1 MVDVLPRHLN
11 GHYGMCSSD
20 HLVSNASR
28 DFVKKVFYIA
38 GEASG
43 DIYGG
48 LIARE
53 MLSLSRLSNIGR
65 IEMRGWGGD
74 QMTDAGVEVTT
85 HYRELAYMGVWEV
98 VSNLSTILG
107 NLKKCWEEIEAF
119 KPDAIVLVDFPGF
132 NMRIARKAAN
142 AKWGDV
148 KIFQVV
154 APQVWAWKKGRIK
167 NLARNYTAVFP
178 VLPFEHKLLS
188 AGGVQSI
195 YCGHP
200 LLDALTTNQDEIPHA
215 PTKPIL
221 ALLPGSRKQELNKM
235 LPVLLEVAKRFPDM
249 EAVIAGAP
257 GAAESLYNRA
267 REAGVKV
274 VFGQTR
280 DLLKSA
286 EFAVIT
292 SGTATLEAAL
302 LNTPHVLVYKTSA
315 LTYAIAKL
323 LVNVKFIGLTN
334 LILNR
339 EVVPELIQGRCTS
352 GNISKEIQCLETSK
366 QSQAF
371 AELRTSLGHRGASER
386 IAHKMLEVISVHHTS

>member
-1 MVDVLPRHLN
+1 
-11 GHYGMCSSD
+11 MCATY

-28 DFVKKVFYIA
+28 NFLKKVFFIA

-48 LIARE
+48 LIAHE
-53 MLSLSRLSNIGR
+53 MSRQSNIGP
-65 IEMRGWGGD
+65 IEMQGWGGD
-74 QMTDAGVEVTT
+74 KMTEAGVEVSK

-98 VSNLSTILG
+98 ATHLGTILG
-107 NLKKCWEEIEAF
+107 NLKKCWDEIEAF

-132 NMRIARKAAN
+132 NMRIARKAAR
-142 AKWGDV
+142 AKWADV

-167 NLARNYTAVFP
+167 SLASDYTAVFP
-178 VLPFEHKLLS
+178 VLPFEHDLLI
-188 AGGVQSI
+188 AGGVKSI

-200 LLDALTTNQDEIPHA
+200 LLDTLSTNQDETQQV
-215 PTKPIL
+215 PTKPVL
-221 ALLPGSRKQELNKM
+221 LLLPGSRKQELHKM
-235 LPVLLEVAKRFPDM
+235 LPVLLEVAKQFPEM

-257 GAAESLYNRA
+257 GAADTLYIQA
-267 REAGVKV
+267 REAGVNV

-280 DLLKSA
+280 NLLKTA

-302 LNTPHVLVYKTSA
+302 LNTPHVLVYKTSS

-339 EVVPELIQGRCTS
+339 EVVPELIQGRCTA
-352 GNISKEIQCLETSK
+352 GNITKEIQSLDTST
-366 QSQAF
+366 QGIAF
-371 AELRTSLGHRGASER
+371 DELRMSLGHTGASER
-386 IAHKMLEVISVHHTS
+386 IAQRMLEIISVDHPS

>member
-1 MVDVLPRHLN
+1 
-11 GHYGMCSSD
+11 MCSTY

-28 DFVKKVFYIA
+28 DFLRKVFFIA

-48 LIARE
+48 LIAHE
-53 MLSLSRLSNIGR
+53 MSRLIRLSNIDR
-65 IEMRGWGGD
+65 IEMRGWGGN

-98 VSNLSTILG
+98 VTHLGTILG

-119 KPDAIVLVDFPGF
+119 KPDAIVLIDFPGF

-167 NLARNYTAVFP
+167 NLARDYTAVFP
-178 VLPFEHKLLS
+178 VLPFEHNLLS
-188 AGGVQSI
+188 AGGVHSI

-200 LLDALTTNQDEIPHA
+200 LLDALSTNQNETTHA
-215 PTKPIL
+215 PTKPVL

-235 LPVLLEVAKRFPDM
+235 LPALLEVAKLFPEM

-257 GAAESLYNRA
+257 GASDALYKQAQN
-267 REAGVKV
+267 AGVNV

-280 DLLKSA
+280 ELLKSA
-286 EFAVIT
+286 EVAVIT

-302 LNTPHVLVYKTSA
+302 LNTPHVLVYKTSS

-323 LVNVKFIGLTN
+323 LVHVKFIGLTN

-339 EVVPELIQGRCTS
+339 EVVPELIQGRCTA
-352 GNISKEIQCLETSK
+352 GNIAKEIQSLETST
-366 QSQAF
+366 QREAF
-371 AELRTSLGHRGASER
+371 AELRVSLGDRGASER
-386 IAHKMLEVISVHHTS
+386 IAKKMLEVISVDHTS

>member
-1 MVDVLPRHLN
+1 
-11 GHYGMCSSD
+11 MCATY
-20 HLVSNASR
+20 HLVSNASG
-28 DFVKKVFYIA
+28 DFLKKMFFIA

-48 LIARE
+48 LIAHE
-53 MLSLSRLSNIGR
+53 MSRLSNIGP

-74 QMTDAGVEVTT
+74 KMTEAGVEVSK

-98 VSNLSTILG
+98 ATHLGTILG
-107 NLKKCWEEIEAF
+107 NLKKCWNEIEAF
-119 KPDAIVLVDFPGF
+119 TPDAIVLVDFPGF
-132 NMRIARKAAN
+132 NMRIAQKAAR

-167 NLARNYTAVFP
+167 SLARDYTAVFP
-178 VLPFEHKLLS
+178 VLPFEHNLLI

-200 LLDALTTNQDEIPHA
+200 LLDTLSTNQDETQQV
-215 PTKPIL
+215 PTKPVL
-221 ALLPGSRKQELNKM
+221 ALLPGSRKQELHKM
-235 LPVLLEVAKRFPDM
+235 LPVLLEVAKQFPEM

-257 GAAESLYNRA
+257 GAADTLYIQA
-267 REAGVKV
+267 REAGVNV

-280 DLLKSA
+280 NLLKTA
-286 EFAVIT
+286 KFAVIT

-302 LNTPHVLVYKTSA
+302 LNTSHVLVYKTSS

-339 EVVPELIQGRCTS
+339 EVVPELIQGRCTA
-352 GNISKEIQCLETSK
+352 GNIAKEIQSLDTST
-366 QSQAF
+366 QRIAF
-371 AELRTSLGHRGASER
+371 DELRMSLGHTGASER
-386 IAHKMLEVISVHHTS
+386 IAQRMLEIISVDHPS

>member
-1 MVDVLPRHLN
+1 
-11 GHYGMCSSD
+11 MCATY
-20 HLVSNASR
+20 HLVSNASG
-28 DFVKKVFYIA
+28 DFLKNVFFIA

-48 LIARE
+48 LIAHE
-53 MLSLSRLSNIGR
+53 MSRLSNIGP

-74 QMTDAGVEVTT
+74 KMTEAGVEVSK

-98 VSNLSTILG
+98 ATHLGTILG
-107 NLKKCWEEIEAF
+107 NLKKCWDEIEAF

-132 NMRIARKAAN
+132 NMRIARKAAR
-142 AKWGDV
+142 AKWADV

-167 NLARNYTAVFP
+167 SLASDYTAVFP
-178 VLPFEHKLLS
+178 VLPFEHDLLI
-188 AGGVQSI
+188 AGGVKSI

-200 LLDALTTNQDEIPHA
+200 LLDTLSTNQDETQQV
-215 PTKPIL
+215 PTKPVL
-221 ALLPGSRKQELNKM
+221 ALLPGSRKQELHKM
-235 LPVLLEVAKRFPDM
+235 LPVLLEVAKQFPEM

-257 GAAESLYNRA
+257 GAADTLYIQA
-267 REAGVKV
+267 REAGVNV

-280 DLLKSA
+280 NLLKTA

-302 LNTPHVLVYKTSA
+302 LNTPHVLVYKTSS

-323 LVNVKFIGLTN
+323 LVNVTFIGLTN

-339 EVVPELIQGRCTS
+339 EVVPELIQGRCTA
-352 GNISKEIQCLETSK
+352 GNIAKEIQSLDTST
-366 QSQAF
+366 QRLAF
-371 AELRTSLGHRGASER
+371 AELRMSLGHTGASER
-386 IAHKMLEVISVHHTS
+386 IAQKMLEIISVDHPS

>member
-1 MVDVLPRHLN
+1 
-11 GHYGMCSSD
+11 MCSTD

-28 DFVKKVFYIA
+28 NFLKKVFFIA

-48 LIARE
+48 LIAHE
-53 MLSLSRLSNIGR
+53 MSNLSSQSNIGR
-65 IEMRGWGGD
+65 IDMRGWGGD

-98 VSNLSTILG
+98 VSNLGTILG
-107 NLKKCWEEIEAF
+107 NLKKCWKEIEAF

-132 NMRIARKAAN
+132 NMRIARKAAH

-148 KIFQVV
+148 KIFQIV

-167 NLARNYTAVFP
+167 NLARDYTAVFP
-178 VLPFEHKLLS
+178 VLPFEHHLLI
-188 AGGVQSI
+188 AGGVRSI

-200 LLDALTTNQDEIPHA
+200 LLDALSTNQDTKPHV
-215 PTKPIL
+215 PTKPVL

-235 LPVLLEVAKRFPDM
+235 LPVLLEVAKHFPQM

-257 GAAESLYNRA
+257 GAADTLYSQA
-267 REAGVKV
+267 REAGVNV

-280 DLLKSA
+280 NLLKSA

-302 LNTPHVLVYKTSA
+302 LNTSHVLVYKTSA

-339 EVVPELIQGRCTS
+339 EVVPELIQRRCTAI
-352 GNISKEIQCLETSK
+352 NIAKKIHALETST
-366 QSQAF
+366 QRVAF
-371 AELRTSLGHRGASER
+371 AELRTSLGDLGASER
-386 IAHKMLEVISVHHTS
+386 IAQNMLEIISVDHTS

>member
-1 MVDVLPRHLN
+1 
-11 GHYGMCSSD
+11 MCSTY

-28 DFVKKVFYIA
+28 DFLRKVFFIA

-48 LIARE
+48 LIAHE
-53 MLSLSRLSNIGR
+53 MSRLIRLSNIDR
-65 IEMRGWGGD
+65 IEMRGWGGN

-98 VSNLSTILG
+98 VTHLGTILG

-119 KPDAIVLVDFPGF
+119 KPDAIVLIDFPGF

-167 NLARNYTAVFP
+167 NLARDYTAVFP
-178 VLPFEHKLLS
+178 VLPFEHNLLS
-188 AGGVQSI
+188 AGGVHSI

-200 LLDALTTNQDEIPHA
+200 LLDALSTSQNETTHA
-215 PTKPIL
+215 PTKPVL

-235 LPVLLEVAKRFPDM
+235 LPALLEVAKLFPEM

-257 GAAESLYNRA
+257 GASDALYKQAQN
-267 REAGVKV
+267 AGVNV

-280 DLLKSA
+280 ELLKSA
-286 EFAVIT
+286 EVAVIT

-302 LNTPHVLVYKTSA
+302 LNTPHVLVYKTSS
-315 LTYAIAKL
+315 LTYAVAKL
-323 LVNVKFIGLTN
+323 IVHVKFIGLTN

-339 EVVPELIQGRCTS
+339 EVVPEVIQGRCTAV
-352 GNISKEIQCLETSK
+352 NIAKEIQSLETST
-366 QSQAF
+366 QREAF
-371 AELRTSLGHRGASER
+371 AELRVSLGDRGASER
-386 IAHKMLEVISVHHTS
+386 IAKKMLEVISVDHTS

>member
-1 MVDVLPRHLN
+1 MVDVLSRHLN
-11 GHYGMCSSD
+11 GHYGMCATY
-20 HLVSNASR
+20 HLVSNASG
-28 DFVKKVFYIA
+28 DFLKKMFFIA

-48 LIARE
+48 LIAHE
-53 MLSLSRLSNIGR
+53 MSRLSNIGP

-74 QMTDAGVEVTT
+74 KMTEAGVEVSK

-98 VSNLSTILG
+98 ATHLGTILG
-107 NLKKCWEEIEAF
+107 NLKKCWNEIEAF
-119 KPDAIVLVDFPGF
+119 TPDAIVLVDFPGF
-132 NMRIARKAAN
+132 NMRIAQKAAR
-142 AKWGDV
+142 AKWGNV

-167 NLARNYTAVFP
+167 SLARDYTAVFP
-178 VLPFEHKLLS
+178 VLPFEHNLLI

-200 LLDALTTNQDEIPHA
+200 LLDTLSTNQDETQQV
-215 PTKPIL
+215 PTKPVL
-221 ALLPGSRKQELNKM
+221 ALLPGSRKQELHKM
-235 LPVLLEVAKRFPDM
+235 LPVLLEVAKQFPEM

-257 GAAESLYNRA
+257 GAADTLYIQA
-267 REAGVKV
+267 REAGVNV

-280 DLLKSA
+280 NLIKTA
-286 EFAVIT
+286 KFAVIT

-302 LNTPHVLVYKTSA
+302 LNTSHVLVYKTSS

-323 LVNVKFIGLTN
+323 LVNIKFIGLTN

-339 EVVPELIQGRCTS
+339 EVVPELIQGRCTA
-352 GNISKEIQCLETSK
+352 GNIAKEIQSLDTST
-366 QSQAF
+366 QGIAF
-371 AELRTSLGHRGASER
+371 DELRMSLGHTGASER
-386 IAHKMLEVISVHHTS
+386 IAQRMLEIISVDHPS

>member
-1 MVDVLPRHLN
+1 MVDVLSRHLN
-11 GHYGMCSSD
+11 GHYGMCATY
-20 HLVSNASR
+20 HLVSNASG
-28 DFVKKVFYIA
+28 DFLKNVFFIA

-48 LIARE
+48 LIAHE
-53 MLSLSRLSNIGR
+53 MSRLSNIGP

-74 QMTDAGVEVTT
+74 KMTEAGVEVSK

-98 VSNLSTILG
+98 ATHLGTILG
-107 NLKKCWEEIEAF
+107 NLKKCWDEIEAF

-132 NMRIARKAAN
+132 NMRIARKAAR
-142 AKWGDV
+142 AKWADV

-167 NLARNYTAVFP
+167 SLASDYTAVFP
-178 VLPFEHKLLS
+178 VLPFEHDLLI
-188 AGGVQSI
+188 AGGVKSI

-200 LLDALTTNQDEIPHA
+200 LLDTLSTNQDETQQV
-215 PTKPIL
+215 PTKPVL
-221 ALLPGSRKQELNKM
+221 LLLPGSRKQELHKM
-235 LPVLLEVAKRFPDM
+235 LPVLLEVAKQFPEM

-257 GAAESLYNRA
+257 GAADTLYIQA
-267 REAGVKV
+267 REAGVNV

-280 DLLKSA
+280 NLLKTA

-302 LNTPHVLVYKTSA
+302 LNTPHVLVYKTSS

-323 LVNVKFIGLTN
+323 LVNVTFIGLTN

-339 EVVPELIQGRCTS
+339 EVVPELIQGRCTA
-352 GNISKEIQCLETSK
+352 GNIAKEIQSLDTST
-366 QSQAF
+366 QRLAF
-371 AELRTSLGHRGASER
+371 AELRMSLGHTGASER
-386 IAHKMLEVISVHHTS
+386 IAQKMLEIISVDHPS

>member
-1 MVDVLPRHLN
+1 MVDVLSRHLN
-11 GHYGMCSSD
+11 GHHGVCPTY
-20 HLVSNASR
+20 HLVSNASG
-28 DFVKKVFYIA
+28 DFLKNVFFIA

-48 LIARE
+48 LIAHE
-53 MLSLSRLSNIGR
+53 MSRLSNIGP

-74 QMTDAGVEVTT
+74 KMTEAGVEVSK

-98 VSNLSTILG
+98 ATHLGTILG
-107 NLKKCWEEIEAF
+107 NLKKCWDEIEAF

-132 NMRIARKAAN
+132 NMRIARKAAR
-142 AKWGDV
+142 AKWADV

-167 NLARNYTAVFP
+167 SLASDYTAVFP
-178 VLPFEHKLLS
+178 VLPFEHDLLI
-188 AGGVQSI
+188 AGGVKSI

-200 LLDALTTNQDEIPHA
+200 LLDTLSTNQDETQQV
-215 PTKPIL
+215 PTKPVL
-221 ALLPGSRKQELNKM
+221 LLLPGSRKQELHKM
-235 LPVLLEVAKRFPDM
+235 LPVLLEVAKQFPEM

-257 GAAESLYNRA
+257 GAADTLYIQA
-267 REAGVKV
+267 REAGVNV

-280 DLLKSA
+280 NLLKTA

-302 LNTPHVLVYKTSA
+302 LNTPHVLVYKTSS

-323 LVNVKFIGLTN
+323 LVNVTFIGLTN

-339 EVVPELIQGRCTS
+339 EVVPELIQGSCTA
-352 GNISKEIQCLETSK
+352 GNIAKEIQSLDTST
-366 QSQAF
+366 QRLAF
-371 AELRTSLGHRGASER
+371 AELRMSLGHTGASER
-386 IAHKMLEVISVHHTS
+386 IAQKMLEIISVDHPS

>member
-1 MVDVLPRHLN
+1 MVDVLSRHLN
-11 GHYGMCSSD
+11 GHHGMCATY
-20 HLVSNASR
+20 HLVSNASG
-28 DFVKKVFYIA
+28 DFLKKMFFIA

-48 LIARE
+48 LIAHE
-53 MLSLSRLSNIGR
+53 MSRLSNIGP

-74 QMTDAGVEVTT
+74 KMTEAGVEVSK

-98 VSNLSTILG
+98 ATHLGTILG
-107 NLKKCWEEIEAF
+107 NLKKCWDEIEAF

-132 NMRIARKAAN
+132 NMRIARKAAR
-142 AKWGDV
+142 AKWADV

-167 NLARNYTAVFP
+167 SLASDYTAVFP
-178 VLPFEHKLLS
+178 VLPFEHDLLI
-188 AGGVQSI
+188 AGGVKSI

-200 LLDALTTNQDEIPHA
+200 LLDTLSTNQDETQQV
-215 PTKPIL
+215 PTKPVL
-221 ALLPGSRKQELNKM
+221 LLLPGSRKQELHKM
-235 LPVLLEVAKRFPDM
+235 LPVLLEVAKQFPEM

-257 GAAESLYNRA
+257 GAADTLYIQA
-267 REAGVKV
+267 REAGVNV

-280 DLLKSA
+280 NLLKTA

-302 LNTPHVLVYKTSA
+302 LNTPHVLVYKTSS

-339 EVVPELIQGRCTS
+339 EVVPELIQGRCTA
-352 GNISKEIQCLETSK
+352 GNIAKEIQSLDTST
-366 QSQAF
+366 QRLAF
-371 AELRTSLGHRGASER
+371 AELRMSLGHTGASER
-386 IAHKMLEVISVHHTS
+386 IAQKMLEIISVDHPS

>member
-1 MVDVLPRHLN
+1 
-11 GHYGMCSSD
+11 MCSTY

-28 DFVKKVFYIA
+28 DFLRKVFFIA

-48 LIARE
+48 LIAHE
-53 MLSLSRLSNIGR
+53 MSRLIRLSNIDR
-65 IEMRGWGGD
+65 IEMRGWGGN

-98 VSNLSTILG
+98 VTHLGTILG

-119 KPDAIVLVDFPGF
+119 KPDAIVLIDFPGF

-148 KIFQVV
+148 KVFQVV

-167 NLARNYTAVFP
+167 NLARDYTAVFP
-178 VLPFEHKLLS
+178 VLPFEHNLLS
-188 AGGVQSI
+188 AGGVHSI

-200 LLDALTTNQDEIPHA
+200 LLDALSTSQNETTHA
-215 PTKPIL
+215 PTKPVL

-235 LPVLLEVAKRFPDM
+235 LPALLEVAKLFPEM

-257 GAAESLYNRA
+257 GASDALYKQAQN
-267 REAGVKV
+267 AGVNV

-280 DLLKSA
+280 ELLKSA
-286 EFAVIT
+286 EVAVIT

-302 LNTPHVLVYKTSA
+302 LNTPHVLVYKTSS
-315 LTYAIAKL
+315 LTYAVAKL
-323 LVNVKFIGLTN
+323 LVHVKFIGLTN

-339 EVVPELIQGRCTS
+339 EVVPELLQGRCTA
-352 GNISKEIQCLETSK
+352 GNIAKEIQSLETST
-366 QSQAF
+366 QREAF
-371 AELRTSLGHRGASER
+371 AELRVSLGDRGASER
-386 IAHKMLEVISVHHTS
+386 IAKKMLEVISVDHPS

>member
-1 MVDVLPRHLN
+1 MVDVLSRDLN
-11 GHYGMCSSD
+11 GHYGMCATY
-20 HLVSNASR
+20 HLVSNASG
-28 DFVKKVFYIA
+28 DFLKKMFFIA

-48 LIARE
+48 LIAHE
-53 MLSLSRLSNIGR
+53 MSRQSNIGP

-74 QMTDAGVEVTT
+74 KMTEAGVEVSK

-98 VSNLSTILG
+98 ATHLGTILG
-107 NLKKCWEEIEAF
+107 NLKKCWNEIEAF

-132 NMRIARKAAN
+132 NMRIARKAVS

-154 APQVWAWKKGRIK
+154 APQVWAWKKRRIK
-167 NLARNYTAVFP
+167 SLARDYTAVFP
-178 VLPFEHKLLS
+178 VLPFEHDLLI
-188 AGGVQSI
+188 AGGVKSI

-200 LLDALTTNQDEIPHA
+200 LLDTLSTNQDETQQV
-215 PTKPIL
+215 PTKPVL
-221 ALLPGSRKQELNKM
+221 ALLPGSRKQELHKM
-235 LPVLLEVAKRFPDM
+235 LPVLLEVAKQFPEM

-257 GAAESLYNRA
+257 GAADTLYIQA
-267 REAGVKV
+267 REAGVNV

-280 DLLKSA
+280 NLLKTA

-302 LNTPHVLVYKTSA
+302 LNTPHVLVYKTSS

-339 EVVPELIQGRCTS
+339 EVVPELIQGRCTA
-352 GNISKEIQCLETSK
+352 GNIAKEIQSLDTST
-366 QSQAF
+366 QRLAF
-371 AELRTSLGHRGASER
+371 AELRMSLGHTGASER
-386 IAHKMLEVISVHHTS
+386 IAQKMLEIISVDHPS

>member
-1 MVDVLPRHLN
+1 
-11 GHYGMCSSD
+11 MCSTY

-28 DFVKKVFYIA
+28 DFLRKVFFIA

-48 LIARE
+48 LIAHE
-53 MLSLSRLSNIGR
+53 MSRLIRLSNIDR
-65 IEMRGWGGD
+65 IEMRGWGGNK
-74 QMTDAGVEVTT
+74 MTDAGVEVTT

-98 VSNLSTILG
+98 VTHLGAILG

-119 KPDAIVLVDFPGF
+119 KPDAIVLIDFPGF

-167 NLARNYTAVFP
+167 NLARDYTAVFP
-178 VLPFEHKLLS
+178 VLPFEHNLLI
-188 AGGVQSI
+188 AGGVHSI

-200 LLDALTTNQDEIPHA
+200 LLDALSTNQNETTHA
-215 PTKPIL
+215 PTKPVL

-235 LPVLLEVAKRFPDM
+235 LPALLEVAKLFPEM

-257 GAAESLYNRA
+257 GASDTLYKQAQN
-267 REAGVKV
+267 AGVNV

-280 DLLKSA
+280 ELLKSA
-286 EFAVIT
+286 EVAVIT

-302 LNTPHVLVYKTSA
+302 LNTPHVLVYKTSS
-315 LTYAIAKL
+315 LTYAVAKL
-323 LVNVKFIGLTN
+323 LVHVKFIGLTN

-339 EVVPELIQGRCTS
+339 EVVPELIQGRCTA
-352 GNISKEIQCLETSK
+352 GNIAKEIQSLETST
-366 QSQAF
+366 QREAF
-371 AELRTSLGHRGASER
+371 AELRVSLGDRGATER
-386 IAHKMLEVISVHHTS
+386 IAEKMLEVISVDHPS

>member
-1 MVDVLPRHLN
+1 
-11 GHYGMCSSD
+11 MCSTY

-28 DFVKKVFYIA
+28 DFLRKVFFIA

-48 LIARE
+48 LIAHE
-53 MLSLSRLSNIGR
+53 MSRLIRLSNIDR
-65 IEMRGWGGD
+65 IEMRGWGGNK
-74 QMTDAGVEVTT
+74 MTDAGVEVTT

-98 VSNLSTILG
+98 VTHLGTILG

-119 KPDAIVLVDFPGF
+119 KPDAIVLIDFPGF

-167 NLARNYTAVFP
+167 NLARDYTAVFP
-178 VLPFEHKLLS
+178 VLPFEHNLLI
-188 AGGVQSI
+188 AGGVHSI

-200 LLDALTTNQDEIPHA
+200 LLDALSTNQNETTHA
-215 PTKPIL
+215 PTKPVL

-235 LPVLLEVAKRFPDM
+235 LPALLEVAKLFPEM

-257 GAAESLYNRA
+257 GASDTLYKQAQN
-267 REAGVKV
+267 AGVNV

-280 DLLKSA
+280 ELLKSA
-286 EFAVIT
+286 EVAVIT

-302 LNTPHVLVYKTSA
+302 LNTPHVLVYKTSS
-315 LTYAIAKL
+315 LTYAVAKL
-323 LVNVKFIGLTN
+323 LVHVKFIGLTN

-339 EVVPELIQGRCTS
+339 EVVPELIQGRCTA
-352 GNISKEIQCLETSK
+352 GNIAKEIQSLETST
-366 QSQAF
+366 QREAF
-371 AELRTSLGHRGASER
+371 AELRESLGDRGASER
-386 IAHKMLEVISVHHTS
+386 IAEKMLEVISVDHPS

>member
-11 GHYGMCSSD
+11 GHYGMCPSD

-28 DFVKKVFYIA
+28 DFLKKVFYIA

-53 MLSLSRLSNIGR
+53 MLSLSRLSNIGC

-98 VSNLSTILG
+98 ASNLGTILG

-142 AKWGDV
+142 AEWGDV

-167 NLARNYTAVFP
+167 SLARDYTAVFP
-178 VLPFEHKLLS
+178 VLPFEHNLLI

-200 LLDALTTNQDEIPHA
+200 LLDTLSTNQDETQQV
-215 PTKPIL
+215 PTKPVL
-221 ALLPGSRKQELNKM
+221 ALLPGSRKQELHKM
-235 LPVLLEVAKRFPDM
+235 LPVLLEVAKQFPEM

-257 GAAESLYNRA
+257 GAADTLYIQA
-267 REAGVKV
+267 REAGVNV

-280 DLLKSA
+280 NLIKTA
-286 EFAVIT
+286 KFAVIT

-302 LNTPHVLVYKTSA
+302 LNTSHVLVYKTSS

-339 EVVPELIQGRCTS
+339 EVVPELIQGRCTA
-352 GNISKEIQCLETSK
+352 GNIAKEIQSLDTST
-366 QSQAF
+366 QRIAF
-371 AELRTSLGHRGASER
+371 DELRMSLGHTGASER
-386 IAHKMLEVISVHHTS
+386 IAQRMLEIISVDHPS

>member
-1 MVDVLPRHLN
+1 
-11 GHYGMCSSD
+11 MCSTY

-28 DFVKKVFYIA
+28 DFLRKVFFIA

-48 LIARE
+48 LIAHE
-53 MLSLSRLSNIGR
+53 MSRLIRLSNIDR
-65 IEMRGWGGD
+65 IEMRGWGGN

-98 VSNLSTILG
+98 VTHLGTILG

-119 KPDAIVLVDFPGF
+119 KPDAIVLIDFPGF

-167 NLARNYTAVFP
+167 NLARDYTAVFP
-178 VLPFEHKLLS
+178 VLPFEHNLLS
-188 AGGVQSI
+188 AGGVHSI

-200 LLDALTTNQDEIPHA
+200 LLDALSTSQNETTHA
-215 PTKPIL
+215 PTKPVL

-235 LPVLLEVAKRFPDM
+235 LPALLEVAKLFPEM

-257 GAAESLYNRA
+257 GASDALYKQAQN
-267 REAGVKV
+267 AGVNV

-280 DLLKSA
+280 ELLKSA
-286 EFAVIT
+286 EVAVIT

-302 LNTPHVLVYKTSA
+302 LNTPHVLVYKTSS
-315 LTYAIAKL
+315 LTYAVAKL
-323 LVNVKFIGLTN
+323 LVHVKFIGLTN

-339 EVVPELIQGRCTS
+339 EVVPELLQGRCTA
-352 GNISKEIQCLETSK
+352 GNIAKEIQSLETST
-366 QSQAF
+366 QREAF
-371 AELRTSLGHRGASER
+371 AELRVSLGDRGASER
-386 IAHKMLEVISVHHTS
+386 IAKKMLEVISVDHPS

>member
-1 MVDVLPRHLN
+1 
-11 GHYGMCSSD
+11 MCSTY

-28 DFVKKVFYIA
+28 DFLRKVFFIA

-48 LIARE
+48 LIAHE
-53 MLSLSRLSNIGR
+53 MSRLIRLSNIDR
-65 IEMRGWGGD
+65 IEMRGWGGN

-98 VSNLSTILG
+98 VTHLGTILG

-119 KPDAIVLVDFPGF
+119 KPDAIVLIDFPGF

-167 NLARNYTAVFP
+167 NLARDYTAVFP
-178 VLPFEHKLLS
+178 VLPFEHNLLS
-188 AGGVQSI
+188 AGGVHSI

-200 LLDALTTNQDEIPHA
+200 LLDALSTNQNETTHA
-215 PTKPIL
+215 PTKPVL

-235 LPVLLEVAKRFPDM
+235 LPALLEVAKLFPEM

-257 GAAESLYNRA
+257 GASDALYKQAQN
-267 REAGVKV
+267 AGVNV

-280 DLLKSA
+280 ELLKSA
-286 EFAVIT
+286 EVAVIT

-302 LNTPHVLVYKTSA
+302 LNTPHVLVYKTSS

-323 LVNVKFIGLTN
+323 LVHVKFIGLTN

-339 EVVPELIQGRCTS
+339 EVVPELIQGRCTA
-352 GNISKEIQCLETSK
+352 GNIAKEIQSLETST
-366 QSQAF
+366 QREAF
-371 AELRTSLGHRGASER
+371 AELRVSLGDRGASER
-386 IAHKMLEVISVHHTS
+386 IAKKMLEVISVDHPS

>member
-1 MVDVLPRHLN
+1 
-11 GHYGMCSSD
+11 MCATY
-20 HLVSNASR
+20 HLVSNASG
-28 DFVKKVFYIA
+28 DFLKKMFFIA

-48 LIARE
+48 LIAHE
-53 MLSLSRLSNIGR
+53 MSRLSNIGP

-74 QMTDAGVEVTT
+74 KMTEAGVEVSK

-98 VSNLSTILG
+98 ATHLGTILG
-107 NLKKCWEEIEAF
+107 NLKKCWDEIEAF

-132 NMRIARKAAN
+132 NMRIARKAAR
-142 AKWGDV
+142 AKWADV

-167 NLARNYTAVFP
+167 SLASDYTAVFP
-178 VLPFEHKLLS
+178 VLPFEHDLLI
-188 AGGVQSI
+188 AGGVKSI

-200 LLDALTTNQDEIPHA
+200 LLDTLSTNQDETQQV
-215 PTKPIL
+215 PTKPVL
-221 ALLPGSRKQELNKM
+221 LLLPGSRKQELHKM
-235 LPVLLEVAKRFPDM
+235 LPVLLEVTKQFPEM

-257 GAAESLYNRA
+257 GAADTLYIQA
-267 REAGVKV
+267 REAGVNV

-280 DLLKSA
+280 NLLKTA

-302 LNTPHVLVYKTSA
+302 LNTPHVLVYKTSS

-323 LVNVKFIGLTN
+323 LVNVTFIGLTN

-339 EVVPELIQGRCTS
+339 EVVPELIQGRCTA
-352 GNISKEIQCLETSK
+352 GNIAKEIQSLDTST
-366 QSQAF
+366 QRLAF
-371 AELRTSLGHRGASER
+371 AELRMSLGHTGASER
-386 IAHKMLEVISVHHTS
+386 IAQKMLEIISVDHPS

>member
-1 MVDVLPRHLN
+1 
-11 GHYGMCSSD
+11 MCATY
-20 HLVSNASR
+20 HLVSNASG
-28 DFVKKVFYIA
+28 DFLKKMFFIA

-48 LIARE
+48 LIAHE
-53 MLSLSRLSNIGR
+53 MSRLSNIGP

-74 QMTDAGVEVTT
+74 KMTEAGVEVSK

-98 VSNLSTILG
+98 ATHLGTILG
-107 NLKKCWEEIEAF
+107 NLKKCWNEIEAF
-119 KPDAIVLVDFPGF
+119 TPDAIVLVDFPGF
-132 NMRIARKAAN
+132 NMRIAQKAAR

-167 NLARNYTAVFP
+167 SLARDYTAVFP
-178 VLPFEHKLLS
+178 VLPFEHNLLI

-200 LLDALTTNQDEIPHA
+200 LLDTLSTNQDETQQV
-215 PTKPIL
+215 PTKPVL
-221 ALLPGSRKQELNKM
+221 ALLPGSRKQELHKM
-235 LPVLLEVAKRFPDM
+235 LPVLLEVAKQFPEM

-257 GAAESLYNRA
+257 GAADTLYIQA
-267 REAGVKV
+267 REAGVNV

-280 DLLKSA
+280 NLLKTA
-286 EFAVIT
+286 KFAVIT

-302 LNTPHVLVYKTSA
+302 LNTSHVLVYKTSS

-339 EVVPELIQGRCTS
+339 EVVPELIQGRCTA
-352 GNISKEIQCLETSK
+352 GNIAKEIQSLDTST
-366 QSQAF
+366 QGIAF
-371 AELRTSLGHRGASER
+371 DELRMSLGHTGASER
-386 IAHKMLEVISVHHTS
+386 IAQRMLEIISVDHPS

>member
-1 MVDVLPRHLN
+1 MVDVLSRHLN
-11 GHYGMCSSD
+11 GHYGMCATY

-28 DFVKKVFYIA
+28 NFLKKVFFIA

-48 LIARE
+48 LIAHE
-53 MLSLSRLSNIGR
+53 MSRQSNIGP

-74 QMTDAGVEVTT
+74 KMTEAGVEVSK

-98 VSNLSTILG
+98 ATHLGTILG
-107 NLKKCWEEIEAF
+107 NLKKCWNEIEAF
-119 KPDAIVLVDFPGF
+119 TPDAIVLVDFPGF
-132 NMRIARKAAN
+132 NMRIAQKAAR

-167 NLARNYTAVFP
+167 SLARDYTAVFP
-178 VLPFEHKLLS
+178 VLPFEHNLLI

-200 LLDALTTNQDEIPHA
+200 LLDTLSTNQDETQQV
-215 PTKPIL
+215 PTKPVL
-221 ALLPGSRKQELNKM
+221 ALLPGSRKQELHKM
-235 LPVLLEVAKRFPDM
+235 LPVLLEVAKQFPEM

-257 GAAESLYNRA
+257 GAADTLYIQA
-267 REAGVKV
+267 REAGVNV

-280 DLLKSA
+280 NLLKTA
-286 EFAVIT
+286 KFAVIT

-302 LNTPHVLVYKTSA
+302 LNTSHVLVYKTSS

-339 EVVPELIQGRCTS
+339 EVVPELIQGRCTA
-352 GNISKEIQCLETSK
+352 GNIAKEIQSLDTST
-366 QSQAF
+366 QGIAF
-371 AELRTSLGHRGASER
+371 DELRMSLGHTGASER
-386 IAHKMLEVISVHHTS
+386 IAQRMLEIISVDHPS

>member
-1 MVDVLPRHLN
+1 MVDVLSRHLN
-11 GHYGMCSSD
+11 GHYGMCATY
-20 HLVSNASR
+20 HLVSNASG
-28 DFVKKVFYIA
+28 DFLKNVFFIA

-48 LIARE
+48 LIAHE
-53 MLSLSRLSNIGR
+53 MSRLSNIGP

-74 QMTDAGVEVTT
+74 KMTEAGVEVSK

-98 VSNLSTILG
+98 ATHLGTILG
-107 NLKKCWEEIEAF
+107 NLKKCWNEIEAF
-119 KPDAIVLVDFPGF
+119 TPDAIVLVDFPGF
-132 NMRIARKAAN
+132 NMRIAQKAAR

-167 NLARNYTAVFP
+167 SLARDYTAVFP
-178 VLPFEHKLLS
+178 VLPFEHNLLI

-200 LLDALTTNQDEIPHA
+200 LLDTLSTNQDETQQV
-215 PTKPIL
+215 PTKPVL
-221 ALLPGSRKQELNKM
+221 ALLPGSRKQELHKM
-235 LPVLLEVAKRFPDM
+235 LPVLLEVAKQFPEM

-257 GAAESLYNRA
+257 GAADTLYIQA
-267 REAGVKV
+267 REAGVNV

-280 DLLKSA
+280 NLLKTA

-302 LNTPHVLVYKTSA
+302 LNTPHVLVYKTSS

-323 LVNVKFIGLTN
+323 LVNVTFIGLTN

-339 EVVPELIQGRCTS
+339 EVVPELIQGRCTA
-352 GNISKEIQCLETSK
+352 GNIAKEIQSLDTST
-366 QSQAF
+366 QRLAF
-371 AELRTSLGHRGASER
+371 AELRMSLGHTGASER
-386 IAHKMLEVISVHHTS
+386 IAQKMLEIISVDHPS

>member
-1 MVDVLPRHLN
+1 MVDVLSRHLN
-11 GHYGMCSSD
+11 GHYGMCATY
-20 HLVSNASR
+20 HLVSNASG
-28 DFVKKVFYIA
+28 DFLKKMFFIA

-48 LIARE
+48 LIAHE
-53 MLSLSRLSNIGR
+53 MSRLSNIGP

-74 QMTDAGVEVTT
+74 KMTEAGVEVSK

-98 VSNLSTILG
+98 ATHLGTILG
-107 NLKKCWEEIEAF
+107 NLKKCWDEIEAF

-132 NMRIARKAAN
+132 NMRIARKAAR
-142 AKWGDV
+142 AKWADV

-167 NLARNYTAVFP
+167 SLASDYTAVFP
-178 VLPFEHKLLS
+178 VLPFEHDLLI
-188 AGGVQSI
+188 AGGVKSI

-200 LLDALTTNQDEIPHA
+200 LLDTLSTNQDETQQV
-215 PTKPIL
+215 PTKPVL
-221 ALLPGSRKQELNKM
+221 LLLPGSRKQELHKM
-235 LPVLLEVAKRFPDM
+235 LPVLLEVTKQFPEM

-257 GAAESLYNRA
+257 GAADTLYIQA
-267 REAGVKV
+267 REAGVNV

-280 DLLKSA
+280 NLLKTA

-302 LNTPHVLVYKTSA
+302 LNTPHVLVYKTSS

-339 EVVPELIQGRCTS
+339 EVVPELIQGRCTA
-352 GNISKEIQCLETSK
+352 GNIAKEIQSLDTST
-366 QSQAF
+366 QRLAF
-371 AELRTSLGHRGASER
+371 AELRMSLGHTGASER
-386 IAHKMLEVISVHHTS
+386 IAQKMLEIISVDHPS

>member
-1 MVDVLPRHLN
+1 MVEILSRHLN
-11 GHYGMCSSD
+11 GHYGMCSTY
-20 HLVSNASR
+20 HLVSNASG
-28 DFVKKVFYIA
+28 DFLKKVFFIA

-48 LIARE
+48 LIANE
-53 MLSLSRLSNIGR
+53 MSRLSNIGP
-65 IEMRGWGGD
+65 IDMRGWGGEK
-74 QMTDAGVEVTT
+74 MTEAGVEVSK

-98 VSNLSTILG
+98 ATHLGTILG
-107 NLKKCWEEIEAF
+107 NLKKCWNEIDAF

-132 NMRIARKAAN
+132 NMRIARKAVS

-154 APQVWAWKKGRIK
+154 APQVWAWKKRRIN
-167 NLARNYTAVFP
+167 NLARDYTAVFP
-178 VLPFEHKLLS
+178 VLPFEHNLLI

-200 LLDALTTNQDEIPHA
+200 LLDTLSTNQDETTQQV
-215 PTKPIL
+215 PTKPVL
-221 ALLPGSRKQELNKM
+221 LLLPGSRKQELHKM
-235 LPVLLEVAKRFPDM
+235 LPVLLEVAKQFPEM

-257 GAAESLYNRA
+257 GAADTLYIQA
-267 REAGVKV
+267 REAGVNV

-280 DLLKSA
+280 NLLKTA

-302 LNTPHVLVYKTSA
+302 LNTPHVLVYKTSS

-339 EVVPELIQGRCTS
+339 EVVPELIQGRCTAI
-352 GNISKEIQCLETSK
+352 NITKEIQSLETST
-366 QSQAF
+366 QRLAF
-371 AELRTSLGHRGASER
+371 AELRTSLGHTGASER
-386 IAHKMLEVISVHHTS
+386 IAQRMLEIISVHHPA

>member
-1 MVDVLPRHLN
+1 
-11 GHYGMCSSD
+11 MCATY
-20 HLVSNASR
+20 HLVSNASG
-28 DFVKKVFYIA
+28 DFLKKMFFIA

-48 LIARE
+48 LIAHE
-53 MLSLSRLSNIGR
+53 MSRLSNIGP

-74 QMTDAGVEVTT
+74 KMTEAGVEVSK

-98 VSNLSTILG
+98 ATHLGTILG
-107 NLKKCWEEIEAF
+107 NLKKCWNEIEAF
-119 KPDAIVLVDFPGF
+119 TPDAIVLVDFPGF
-132 NMRIARKAAN
+132 NMRIAQKAAR

-167 NLARNYTAVFP
+167 SLARDYTAVFP
-178 VLPFEHKLLS
+178 VLPFEHNLLI

-200 LLDALTTNQDEIPHA
+200 LLDTLSTNQDETQQV
-215 PTKPIL
+215 PTKPVL
-221 ALLPGSRKQELNKM
+221 ALLPGSRKQELHKM
-235 LPVLLEVAKRFPDM
+235 LPVLLEVAKQFPEM

-257 GAAESLYNRA
+257 GAADTLYIQA
-267 REAGVKV
+267 REAGVNV

-280 DLLKSA
+280 NLLKTA
-286 EFAVIT
+286 KFAVIT

-302 LNTPHVLVYKTSA
+302 LNTSHVLVYKTSS

-339 EVVPELIQGRCTS
+339 EVVPELIQGRCTA
-352 GNISKEIQCLETSK
+352 GNIAKEIQSLDTST
-366 QSQAF
+366 QGIAF
-371 AELRTSLGHRGASER
+371 DELRMSLGHTGASER
-386 IAHKMLEVISVHHTS
+386 IAQRMLEIISVHHPA

>member
-1 MVDVLPRHLN
+1 
-11 GHYGMCSSD
+11 MCATY

-28 DFVKKVFYIA
+28 NFLKKVFFIA

-48 LIARE
+48 LIAHE
-53 MLSLSRLSNIGR
+53 MSRQSNIGP

-74 QMTDAGVEVTT
+74 KMTEAGVEVSK

-98 VSNLSTILG
+98 ATHLGTILG
-107 NLKKCWEEIEAF
+107 NLKKCWNEIEAF
-119 KPDAIVLVDFPGF
+119 TPDAIVLVDFPGF
-132 NMRIARKAAN
+132 NMRIAQKAAR

-167 NLARNYTAVFP
+167 SLARDYTAVFP
-178 VLPFEHKLLS
+178 VLPFEHNLLI

-200 LLDALTTNQDEIPHA
+200 LLDTLSTNQDETQQV
-215 PTKPIL
+215 PTKPVL
-221 ALLPGSRKQELNKM
+221 ALLPGSRKQELHKM
-235 LPVLLEVAKRFPDM
+235 LPVLLEVAKQFPEM

-257 GAAESLYNRA
+257 GAADTLYIQA
-267 REAGVKV
+267 REAGVNV

-280 DLLKSA
+280 NLLKTA
-286 EFAVIT
+286 KFAVIT

-302 LNTPHVLVYKTSA
+302 LNTSHVLVYKTSS

-339 EVVPELIQGRCTS
+339 EVVPELIQGRCTA
-352 GNISKEIQCLETSK
+352 GNIAKEIQSLDTST
-366 QSQAF
+366 QGIAF
-371 AELRTSLGHRGASER
+371 DELRMSLGHTGASER
-386 IAHKMLEVISVHHTS
+386 IAQRMLEIISVDHPS

>member
-1 MVDVLPRHLN
+1 
-11 GHYGMCSSD
+11 MCSTY

-28 DFVKKVFYIA
+28 DFLRKVFFIA

-48 LIARE
+48 LIAHE
-53 MLSLSRLSNIGR
+53 MSRLIRLSNIDR
-65 IEMRGWGGD
+65 IEMRGWGGNK
-74 QMTDAGVEVTT
+74 MTDAGVEVTT

-98 VSNLSTILG
+98 VTHLGTILG

-119 KPDAIVLVDFPGF
+119 KPDAIVLIDFPGF

-167 NLARNYTAVFP
+167 NLARDYTAVFP
-178 VLPFEHKLLS
+178 VLPFEHNLLS
-188 AGGVQSI
+188 AGGVHSI

-200 LLDALTTNQDEIPHA
+200 LLDALSTNQNETTHA
-215 PTKPIL
+215 PTKPVL

-235 LPVLLEVAKRFPDM
+235 LPALLEVAKLFPEM

-257 GAAESLYNRA
+257 GASDTLYKQAQN
-267 REAGVKV
+267 AGVNV

-280 DLLKSA
+280 ELLKSA
-286 EFAVIT
+286 EVAVIT

-302 LNTPHVLVYKTSA
+302 LNTPHVLVYKTSS
-315 LTYAIAKL
+315 LTYAVAKL
-323 LVNVKFIGLTN
+323 LVHVKFIGLTN

-339 EVVPELIQGRCTS
+339 EVVPELIQGRCTA
-352 GNISKEIQCLETSK
+352 GNIAKEIQSLETST
-366 QSQAF
+366 QREAF
-371 AELRTSLGHRGASER
+371 AELRVSLGDRGASER
-386 IAHKMLEVISVHHTS
+386 IAEKMLEVISVDHPS

>member
-1 MVDVLPRHLN
+1 LKN
-11 GHYGMCSSD
+11 
-20 HLVSNASR
+20 
-28 DFVKKVFYIA
+28 VFFIA

-48 LIARE
+48 LIAHE
-53 MLSLSRLSNIGR
+53 MSRLSNIGP

-74 QMTDAGVEVTT
+74 KMTEAGVEVSK

-98 VSNLSTILG
+98 ATHLGTILG
-107 NLKKCWEEIEAF
+107 NLKKCWDEIEAF

-132 NMRIARKAAN
+132 NMRIARKAAR

-167 NLARNYTAVFP
+167 SLASDYTAVFP
-178 VLPFEHKLLS
+178 VLPFEHNLLI
-188 AGGVQSI
+188 AGGVKSI

-200 LLDALTTNQDEIPHA
+200 LLDTLSTNQDETQQV
-215 PTKPIL
+215 PTKPVL
-221 ALLPGSRKQELNKM
+221 LLLPGSRKQELHKM
-235 LPVLLEVAKRFPDM
+235 LPVLLEVAKQFPEM

-257 GAAESLYNRA
+257 GAADTLYIQA
-267 REAGVKV
+267 REAGVNV

-280 DLLKSA
+280 NLLKTA

-302 LNTPHVLVYKTSA
+302 LNTPHVLVYRTSS

-339 EVVPELIQGRCTS
+339 EVVPELIQGRCTA
-352 GNISKEIQCLETSK
+352 GNIAKEIQSLDTST
-366 QSQAF
+366 QRLAF
-371 AELRTSLGHRGASER
+371 AELRMSLGHTGASER
-386 IAHKMLEVISVHHTS
+386 IAQKMLEIISVDHPS

>member
-1 MVDVLPRHLN
+1 
-11 GHYGMCSSD
+11 MCATY
-20 HLVSNASR
+20 HLVSNASG
-28 DFVKKVFYIA
+28 DFLKKVFFIA

-48 LIARE
+48 LIAHE
-53 MLSLSRLSNIGR
+53 MSRLSNIGP

-74 QMTDAGVEVTT
+74 KMTEAGVEVSK

-98 VSNLSTILG
+98 ATHLGTILG
-107 NLKKCWEEIEAF
+107 NLKKCWNEIEAF
-119 KPDAIVLVDFPGF
+119 TPDAIVLVDFPGF
-132 NMRIARKAAN
+132 NMRIAQKAAR

-167 NLARNYTAVFP
+167 SLASDYTAVFP
-178 VLPFEHKLLS
+178 VLPFEHNLLI
-188 AGGVQSI
+188 AGGVKSI

-200 LLDALTTNQDEIPHA
+200 LLDTLSTNQDETQQV
-215 PTKPIL
+215 PTKPVL
-221 ALLPGSRKQELNKM
+221 LLLPGSRKQELHKM
-235 LPVLLEVAKRFPDM
+235 LPVLLEVAKQFPEM

-257 GAAESLYNRA
+257 GAADTLYIKA
-267 REAGVKV
+267 REAGVNV

-280 DLLKSA
+280 NLLKTA

-302 LNTPHVLVYKTSA
+302 LNTPHVLVYKTSS

-339 EVVPELIQGRCTS
+339 EVVPELIQGRCTA
-352 GNISKEIQCLETSK
+352 GNIAKKIQSLDTST
-366 QSQAF
+366 QRLAF
-371 AELRTSLGHRGASER
+371 AELRMSLGHTGASER
-386 IAHKMLEVISVHHTS
+386 IAQKMLEIISVDHPS